1 MPGSTSQECRMK
13 ERVNNSPKA
22 MERVRT
28 RALRADHFSRSRSV
42 VSNSKSQLCESAE
55 HARSREDIGSLS
67 LGEGSLSSRYIQE
80 AADTVFVGFKRG
92 GIRLTGGF
100 QQRTSRSSLLKRGLC
115 I

>member
-1 MPGSTSQECRMK
+1 MPGSTSQECRMT

-28 RALRADHFSRSRSV
+28 RALRDDHFSRSRSF

-55 HARSREDIGSLS
+55 HASSRENIGRLGVGKGPLRSRH
-67 LGEGSLSSRYIQE
+67 IQK
-80 AADTVFVGFKRG
+80 AADTVLVGFKRG
-92 GIRLTGGF
+92 GIRLTGGL
-100 QQRTSRSSLLKRGLC
+100 QQRTGCLSLLKRSLC